1 MAGHTLYADLLL
13 PLLALA
19 AAAEQEVAMPVAK
32 AASTALGSPPSSST
46 VHVRYHNNAHAAVRV
61 LP

>member
-13 PLLALA
+13 PLLALT

-32 AASTALGSPPSSST
+32 AASMLW
-46 VHVRYHNNAHAAVRV
+46 
-61 LP
+61 